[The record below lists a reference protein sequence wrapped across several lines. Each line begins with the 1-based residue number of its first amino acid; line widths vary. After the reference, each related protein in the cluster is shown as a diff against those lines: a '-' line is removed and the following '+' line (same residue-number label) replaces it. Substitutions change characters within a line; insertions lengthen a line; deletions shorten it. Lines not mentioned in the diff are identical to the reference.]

1 MAQKVPDLKSSMEE
15 SLTMVIARIIAV
27 FFFFFLVI
35 FFGFIVK
42 PKKVTVRLGVL
53 APPVLQQELIISGL
67 VHGKAPNLV
76 CIKYELNRSVEGNL
90 KI

>member
-1 MAQKVPDLKSSMEE
+1 M
-15 SLTMVIARIIAV
+15 
-27 FFFFFLVI
+27 I